1 MVEDSADDAE
11 LVARQ
16 LRRGGW
22 DPEIRRVETAEAM
35 EAALAEARW
44 DVVLAD
50 YALPQFSGPAALAQL
65 RRAGLDLPFII
76 VTGAISEDTAVAAM
90 RAGAHDY
97 VMKDNLRRLGPAIQ
111 RELREAEERRQ
122 LAGVEASLARERD
135 YSHALI
141 EESSA
146 LIVGLDAEARIT
158 LFNRAAE
165 AATGYRREDVLG
177 RSWFERIV
185 PRERFPDV
193 WEVFQSFGPTGG
205 PADYENPIVTA
216 AGAERIIAWRNSTV
230 RGSDGLSSVLSF
242 GIDVTERRRAEEAR
256 AMLEQAARQ
265 AERLAALGTLAAG
278 LAHELN
284 NPIGIMSSRI
294 ELILLDA
301 QRTGLPPA
309 VAEDLQV
316 IHRHAGRVARIAQGL
331 LSFARNTP
339 GQRTTVDLN
348 LLVQDA
354 VMLAGKSLTSEGIE
368 IETALDAEL
377 PLVPGDP
384 TGLQQVILN
393 LVVNARDAI
402 EGTGRI
408 AIETARVPG
417 PPGGIRLSVADTG
430 RGIAPD
436 DLARIFDPFFTTK
449 PRGTGLGLSITH
461 GIVRDHGA
469 TIDVESAPGRGTRFV
484 VTFPAS

>member
-22 DPEIRRVETAEAM
+22 EPEIRRVETADAM

-50 YALPQFSGPAALAQL
+50 YALPQFSGPAALALL

-76 VTGAISEDTAVAAM
+76 VTGAITEDTAVAAM

-111 RELREAEERRQ
+111 RELREAAERRQ
-122 LAGVEASLARERD
+122 LAGAEALLARERD
-135 YSHALI
+135 YSRALI

-146 LIVGLDAEARIT
+146 LIVGLDADARIT

-165 AATGYRREDVLG
+165 TATGYRREDVLG

-193 WEVFQSFGPTGG
+193 WDVFQTFGHTGG

-216 AGAERIIAWRNSTV
+216 AGVERIIAWRNSTV
-230 RGSDGLSSVLSF
+230 RTGDGLSSVLSF

-256 AMLEQAARQ
+256 VMLEQAARQ

-301 QRTGLPPA
+301 QRTGLPPE

-339 GQRTTVDLN
+339 GQRTAVDLN
-348 LLVQDA
+348 VLVQDA
-354 VMLAGKSLTSEGIE
+354 VMLAGKSLTREGIE
-368 IETALDAEL
+368 IDTALDPDL

-408 AIETARVPG
+408 AIETARVSG
-417 PPGGIRLSVADTG
+417 PPRGIRLSVADTG

-469 TIDVESAPGRGTRFV
+469 TIDVESAAGRGTRFV
-484 VTFPAS
+484 VTFPVD